1 MSVAEIQFLG
11 AARQV
16 TGSCYLVEAGGLK
29 VLVDCGLHQ
38 ERPFLA
44 RNWESFPFVPA
55 DIDFVLVTH
64 AHLDHCGLLPK
75 LAREGFAG
83 RILATP
89 PTGDILGIA
98 LVDAAHIQEEDAE
111 RKKKRHKEEGRT
123 GPYPVKPLYTVED
136 VSAVLPLVEEVPY
149 DEETGLGKGLS
160 VRFREAG
167 HILGSAS
174 LELTA
179 GSDGDR
185 RVIVFSGDIGQ
196 RDKPFVRD
204 PYVFREADYLVME
217 STYGDREHLDPEPP
231 EAMLAE
237 VILRTVR
244 RGGNV
249 VIPTFAIERAQDLM
263 FYLSRLVKRGV
274 IPAAVPVYLD
284 SPMALEVTGAFLEHR
299 DYFDEESAALLAS
312 GENPFAFP
320 GLRMVRTIEESTAIN
335 SSRTP
340 AVIMA
345 GSGMCTG
352 GRVKHHLAHNLPRPE
367 STVLFVGYQARGTL
381 GRQIL
386 DGSPKVRVLGKEIP
400 VRAGVEII
408 NGFSAHADRSGLLS
422 WAGGLEKKPRA
433 VFVCH
438 GDEEVAVSFAAELK
452 RRNGWRVEVPSYRER
467 ASLD

>member
-1 MSVAEIQFLG
+1 MTRAEIRFLG

-16 TGSCYLVEAGGLK
+16 TGSCYLVEGGGLK
-29 VLVDCGLHQ
+29 ILVDCGLHQ
-38 ERPFLA
+38 ERPFLG
-44 RNWESFPFVPA
+44 RNWASFPFTPA
-55 DIDFVLVTH
+55 DIDFVLLTH

-89 PTGDILGIA
+89 PTADILGIA

-136 VSAVLPLVEEVPY
+136 VGAVLPLVEEVPY
-149 DEETGLGKGLS
+149 DEETRLGENLS
-160 VRFREAG
+160 VCFREAG

-179 GSDGDR
+179 VFNGEPR
-185 RVIVFSGDIGQ
+185 TIVFSGDIGQ
-196 RDKPFVRD
+196 RGKPFVRD

-231 EAMLAE
+231 EVLLGE
-237 VILRTVR
+237 VILRTTR

-263 FYLSRLVKRGV
+263 FYLSRLVKKGV
-274 IPAAVPVYLD
+274 IPAGVPVYLD
-284 SPMALEVTGAFLEHR
+284 SPMALEVTGAFMEHR
-299 DYFDEESAALLAS
+299 DYFDEESTALLSS

-320 GLRMVRTIEESTAIN
+320 GLRMVRTFEESTAVN
-335 SSRTP
+335 SGKTP

-386 DGSPKVRVLGKEIP
+386 DGSSNVRVLGKETP

-408 NGFSAHADRSGLLS
+408 NGFSAHADRSGLMS
-422 WAGGLEKKPRA
+422 WAGGFEKKPRA

-438 GDEEVAVSFAAELK
+438 GDEDVAMSFAAELE
-452 RRNGWRVEVPSYRER
+452 RRNGWRVVVPSYREMT
-467 ASLD
+467 SLD